1 MTYDE
6 FVRYVREYIEDILGD
21 SQCMV
26 KIHKVLKNNDVE
38 LDALMVMTKDS
49 NVSPTIYLNSY
60 YEEYKNGGNIDEI
73 VTEIYSLYSEHSKKI
88 NFNVDVFMDY
98 EKVKNRIVYKL
109 INTKNNEKLLK
120 GVPNVPFMDLSL
132 VFYCLLDDEYIGSA
146 TALIHNDHME
156 MWGVT
161 VKELLSVAKTN
172 TPKLLEYELRDMNE
186 VIKDMLVHDL
196 KEKIFEN
203 DDRYDKNCELP
214 QPEMIAEGLLND
226 INDARNA
233 LSMYVLT
240 NKQRSNGA
248 VCMIYDKV
256 LEEFAKKQ
264 GKDIYI
270 LPSSVHEVILV
281 PAVEGINPKDLSD
294 MVKEVNSSELDDI
307 DVLSDHIY
315 KYDIK
320 DKSIKM

>member
-6 FVRYVREYIEDILGD
+6 FVRYVREYMEDILGD
-21 SQCMV
+21 SQCIV
-26 KIHKVLKNNDVE
+26 KIHKVLKNNDIE
-38 LDALMVMTKDS
+38 LDALTVMTKDS

-60 YEEYKNGGNIDEI
+60 YTEYESGRDINGI

-88 NFNVDVFMDY
+88 NFNVDVFLDY
-98 EKVKNRIVYKL
+98 EKVKDRIVYKL
-109 INTKNNEKLLK
+109 INTKTNEKLLK
-120 GVPNVPFMDLSL
+120 GIPNVPFMDLSL
-132 VFYCLLDDEYIGSA
+132 VFYCLLDDDFIGSA

-156 MWGVT
+156 MWGVS
-161 VKELLSVAKTN
+161 VKELLSVAKVN
-172 TPKLLEYELRDMNE
+172 TPKLLEYELKDMND

-203 DDRYDKNCELP
+203 DDRYDKNCEIP
-214 QPEMIAEGLLND
+214 QPEMIAEGLMNE
-226 INDARNA
+226 IKDARNA
-233 LSMYVLT
+233 LAMYVLT

-256 LEEFAKKQ
+256 LEEFAEKQ

-281 PAVEGINPKDLSD
+281 PAVEGINPEDLSD
-294 MVKEVNSSELDDI
+294 MVKEVNTSELDDI
-307 DVLSDHIY
+307 DILSDHVY
-315 KYDIK
+315 RYDLK
-320 DKSIKM
+320 DKNIKM